1 LASWDEFALG
11 RMERRFAMEAKSFSF
26 LAKADKPELRL
37 EEKRKGFT
45 GSFSLSLQCSNW
57 PADMVE
63 EVLKSQGTEVFNK
76 LFQEN
81 EMILKIHKGCNKAGR
96 FLVAEAFVEGG
107 RKGAIWLP
115 EGCEGWGWRRFV
127 DELRN
132 FLVFFEAK
140 KGPGGI
146 STISSNR
153 TYAAVLSKDSGGVES
168 ADRQIQTGVVLSWLR
183 VVRGRRGEAIRRRS
197 WLGLCAH
204 WRRFW
209 KILGLTW
216 IGLGFK
222 PKPWFKGS
230 RVPSLWKKLLEKLGS
245 DLDRACSRMGPSPS
259 FLLGLD

>member
-57 PADMVE
+57 LADMVE
-63 EVLKSQGTEVFNK
+63 EVLKSQGTEVFDK
-76 LFQEN
+76 SFQEN

-132 FLVFFEAK
+132 FLVFFAAK

-153 TYAAVLSKDSGGVES
+153 TYAAVLSKDSGGVKS
-168 ADRQIQTGVVLSWLR
+168 ADRQIQTGGCSELVKGGEGSQGGSDLATKWVR
-183 VVRGRRGEAIRRRS
+183 VVRSLEA
-197 WLGLCAH
+197 
-204 WRRFW
+204 F
-209 KILGLTW
+209 
-216 IGLGFK
+216 
-222 PKPWFKGS
+222 
-230 RVPSLWKKLLEKLGS
+230 LENLRA
-245 DLDRACSRMGPSPS
+245 DVDRA
-259 FLLGLD
+259 GL